1 MAGDALL
8 VGIDFGTS
16 HIKAI
21 AFTPDGQIAAKASV
35 PTPTIYPQPG
45 WAYYEPAAMWAKTVA
60 ALCQMTAQIDDPRRI
75 VSVAVASV
83 GETGV
88 PLDAAGQPTYDAIAW
103 FDTRTKPQAERLR
116 RELGADPIF
125 LRTGLSVQPIYT
137 LCKILWLKE
146 NAPDAYARTA
156 TWLNAADYIAWRLCG
171 VPASEYSLAS
181 RTIMLDING
190 LRWEKDLL
198 AEVGVDAGIL
208 PPLLASG
215 TGLGAVLPG
224 AAAQTGLP
232 AGAIVTTGGH
242 DHVCGAFALGVTEP
256 GSVLDSLGSAEALFL
271 ATDQVLSD
279 PAVGHCGYSQGVH
292 VSGGYYVLGGLY
304 TSSACV
310 EWFREAVGNKPDY
323 AVLAAEAEA
332 VPPGSL
338 GVVFLPHLRMANA
351 PHDDPLSRATFAGVT
366 FDAKRGALYRA
377 VLEGIAY
384 EAHNSLETL
393 LPYLPGTHI
402 ERIVATGGGTRN
414 DLLMRIK
421 ASVYNQPL
429 RIVSIDEAT
438 ALGAAMLGGLGA
450 GIYADVPAAVDA
462 IRYTTRTAEPVSA
475 DAAFYARAFQ
485 SVYRRIYPSVREV
498 HHAIAALHTAEG
510 SA

>member
-21 AFTPDGQIAAKASV
+21 AFTTDGQVAAKASV
-35 PTPTIYPQPG
+35 PTPTLYPQPG
-45 WAYYEPAAMWAKTVA
+45 WAYYEPAAMWRQTAA
-60 ALCQMTAQIDDPRRI
+60 ALRQMTRQIDDPHRI

-88 PLDAAGQPTYDAIAW
+88 PLDAAGEPTYDAIAW
-103 FDTRTKPQAERLR
+103 FDNRTQQQAERLR
-116 RELGADPIF
+116 RNLGADPIF

-146 NAPDAYARTA
+146 KAPDAYTRTA

-181 RTIMLDING
+181 RTLMLDIDS
-190 LRWEKDLL
+190 LRWENALL
-198 AEVGVDAGIL
+198 AEAGVDAAIL

-215 TGLGAVLPG
+215 TRLGCLLPD
-224 AAAQTGLP
+224 AAEQTGLP
-232 AGAIVTTGGH
+232 ASAIVATGGH
-242 DHVCGAFALGVTEP
+242 DHVCGALALGVTEP
-256 GSVLDSLGSAEALFL
+256 GAVLDSLGSAEAIFL
-271 ATDQVLSD
+271 ATDQVLRE
-279 PAVGHCGYSQGVH
+279 PTIGHCGYSQGVH

-310 EWFREAVGNKPDY
+310 EWFRAAIGSQPEY
-323 AVLAAEAEA
+323 AELAAEAET

-338 GVVFLPHLRMANA
+338 GVTFLPHLRTAN
-351 PHDDPLSRATFAGVT
+351 PPYDDPLSRATFVGVT

-377 VLEGIAY
+377 VLEGVAY
-384 EAHNSLETL
+384 EAHHSLAAL
-393 LPYLPGTHI
+393 LPYLPGTQI

-450 GIYADVPAAVDA
+450 GLYTNVQAAVQT
-462 IRYTTRTAEPVSA
+462 IRYTTRSTEPVAA
-475 DAAFYARAFQ
+475 DAAFYARAFER
-485 SVYRRIYPSVREV
+485 VYQKIYPAVREI
-498 HHAIAALHTAEG
+498 HHTIAALQKAEG
-510 SA
+510 NE

>member
-16 HIKAI
+16 YIKAI
-21 AFTPDGQIAAKASV
+21 AFTVDGQIAAKASV
-35 PTPTIYPQPG
+35 PTPTMYPQPG
-45 WAYYEPAAMWAKTVA
+45 WAYYEPAAMWGQTVS
-60 ALCQMTAQIDDPRRI
+60 ALRQMTDQIDDPHRI

-88 PLDAAGQPTYDAIAW
+88 PLDANGEPTYDAIAW
-103 FDTRTKPQAERLR
+103 FDNRTQTQAERLR
-116 RELGADPIF
+116 RNLGADPIF
-125 LRTGLSVQPIYT
+125 LRTGLSVQPIFA
-137 LCKILWLKE
+137 LCKILWIQEK
-146 NAPDAYARTA
+146 APDAYARTA
-156 TWLNAADYIAWRLCG
+156 TWLNAADYITWRLCG

-190 LRWEKDLL
+190 LQWENTLL
-198 AEVGVDAGIL
+198 AEVGVDASIL
-208 PPLLASG
+208 PALLPSG
-215 TGLGAVLPG
+215 TRLGGLLPDV
-224 AAAQTGLP
+224 AKQTGLP
-232 AGAIVTTGGH
+232 AGTVVTTGGH

-256 GSVLDSLGSAEALFL
+256 GAVLDSLGSAEALFL
-271 ATDQVLSD
+271 ATDQVLRD
-279 PAVGHCGYSQGVH
+279 PTIGHCGYSQGVH

-310 EWFREAVGNKPDY
+310 EWFRTAVGNQPEY
-323 AVLAAEAEA
+323 TELAAEAET

-338 GVVFLPHLRMANA
+338 GVTFLPHLRTAN
-351 PHDDPLSRATFAGVT
+351 PPYDDPLSRATFVGVT
-366 FDAKRGALYRA
+366 FDAKRAALYRA

-384 EAHNSLETL
+384 EAHNSLTAL

-402 ERIVATGGGTRN
+402 EQIVATGGGTRN
-414 DLLMRIK
+414 ELLMRIK
-421 ASVYNQPL
+421 ASVYNRPL

-450 GIYADVPAAVDA
+450 GIYADVRDAVRT
-462 IRYTTRTAEPVSA
+462 IRYTTRCVEPVAA
-475 DAAFYARAFQ
+475 DAAFYAHAFER
-485 SVYRRIYPSVREV
+485 VYQKIYPSVREV
-498 HHAIAALHTAEG
+498 HHAITTLQKAEH

>member
-21 AFTPDGQIAAKASV
+21 AFTPDGQVVAKASV

-45 WAYYEPAAMWAKTVA
+45 WAYYEPGAMWSQTVV
-60 ALCQMTAQIDDPRRI
+60 ALRAMTGQIDDPARI
-75 VSVAVASV
+75 VAIAVASV

-88 PLDAAGQPTYDAIAW
+88 PLDAAGEPTYDAIAW
-103 FDTRTKPQAERLR
+103 FDNRTKPQAERLR

-190 LRWEKDLL
+190 LRWETALL
-198 AEVGVDAGIL
+198 GEVGVDAAIL
-208 PPLLASG
+208 PPLLPSG
-215 TGLGAVLPG
+215 TKLGPLLPD

-232 AGAIVTTGGH
+232 ASAVVTTGGH
-242 DHVCGAFALGVTEP
+242 DHVCGAFALGVTQP
-256 GSVLDSLGSAEALFL
+256 GSVLDSMGSAEAIFL
-271 ATDQVLSD
+271 ATDQVLKD
-279 PAVGHCGYSQGVH
+279 PRIGHCGYSQGVH

-310 EWFREAVGNKPDY
+310 EWFREAVGNQPAY
-323 AVLAAEAEA
+323 AELGAEAGQ

-338 GVVFLPHLRMANA
+338 GVVFLPHLRTAN
-351 PHDDPLSRATFAGVT
+351 PPYDDPLSRATFVGVT

-377 VLEGIAY
+377 VLEGVAY

-438 ALGAAMLGGLGA
+438 ALGAAMLGGLGT
-450 GIYADVPAAVDA
+450 GIYTDIVDA
-462 IRYTTRTAEPVSA
+462 GTTIRYTTRTAEPVPA
-475 DAAFYARAFQ
+475 DASFYERAFQ
-485 SVYRRIYPSVREV
+485 SVYRKIYLSVHEV
-498 HHAIAALHTAEG
+498 HHAIAALNAVEV